1 MIEELERYARESKVD
16 DLFRDM
22 MTGCFRTRPNA
33 PVRFVLEYLANEYP
47 EESLEHARAY
57 VDLRDGVPG
66 EKTREAPREDAGA
79 NVVVVEEPPREEVT
93 RVEEEDVEEI
103 GVEDAAPAAPA
114 VEDDGARRMA
124 PATADEDDVAPVLEP
139 ALMKQC
145 DSVLDEDEE
154 EPKLVVEDEKVS
166 DAPIEL
172 KPCGDTPD
180 ES

>member
-57 VDLRDGVPG
+57 VDLRDGVLG
-66 EKTREAPREDAGA
+66 EKTREAPREDADT
-79 NVVVVEEPPREEVT
+79 NVVVVEEPSREEVT

-103 GVEDAAPAAPA
+103 GVEDAAPP

-124 PATADEDDVAPVLEP
+124 PATADEDDIVEP
-139 ALMKQC
+139 APAIKRC
-145 DSVLDEDEE
+145 DSVPDEQEK
-154 EPKLVVEDEKVS
+154 EPKLVVEHEKVS
-166 DAPIEL
+166 DAPIESE
-172 KPCGDTPD
+172 PCGDTPD